1 MNEDLKF
8 FSLSKEEVPYY
19 ISLAGVTYADS
30 TYRITRAVSKVAV
43 IEYVTEGEGYVWHNG
58 VMHPVGKDTIYFLSQ
73 GDMHDYYS
81 DSSNPFT
88 KIFMNVSGVFCE
100 RLTAAYGLSG
110 KHFFSG
116 KGMKHLFE
124 KIPMLIHSALP
135 ENEIQAALQGL
146 FVEILARLSYA
157 QAESGYSDEAVKLQ
171 NFLNANLDRIVSTKE
186 LAAEIYRSPDYCQ
199 KLFRREFGV
208 TPYAYQLERK
218 MQIAKALLTDT
229 TRSVGEIA
237 ESLGYSDLH
246 YFSNLFKEKCG
257 CRPLR
262 YRKNRMRKEN

>member
-1 MNEDLKF
+1 M
-8 FSLSKEEVPYY
+8 
-19 ISLAGVTYADS
+19 I
-30 TYRITRAVSKVAV
+30 RIPSAWKLLQNS
-43 IEYVTEGEGYVWHNG
+43 
-58 VMHPVGKDTIYFLSQ
+58 
-73 GDMHDYYS
+73 
-81 DSSNPFT
+81 
-88 KIFMNVSGVFCE
+88 
-100 RLTAAYGLSG
+100 
-110 KHFFSG
+110 
-116 KGMKHLFE
+116 
-124 KIPMLIHSALP
+124 KIPKHSANVQQRFWGKFRQISAFALP

-208 TPYAYQLERK
+208 TPYAYQLDRK

-246 YFSNLFKEKCG
+246 YFSNLFMEKCG

-262 YRKNRMRKEN
+262 YRKTRMHKENWKAASSWTQPFCYMVVYRLDAFITEADTDFL